1 MQISYFFF
9 SFFYEAIPELRGFY
23 TNPFTRYRRGGKLG
37 LRVTRSGSMYPNA
50 VEDDLERETRG
61 EGRLGLRVTRTPET
75 SLGRETRSGGM
86 GLRVTRSGN
95 KMGLRVTRGGKLG
108 MRVTRGGNM
117 GMRVTRGG
125 KLGMRVTRGGK
136 LGLRVTKKDVTD
148 GIDASEVDKRGGNK
162 VGLRIT
168 RGDPNLVDNS
178 VGETSGGLGLRVT
191 RGNPGPDMVDLFGRS

>member
-1 MQISYFFF
+1 M
-9 SFFYEAIPELRGFY
+9 
-23 TNPFTRYRRGGKLG
+23 
-37 LRVTRSGSMYPNA
+37 RVTRSGSMYPNA

-95 KMGLRVTRGGKLG
+95 KMGL
-108 MRVTRGGNM
+108 
-117 GMRVTRGG
+117 RVTRGG

-191 RGNPGPDMVDLFGRS
+191 RGNPGPDMVDLFGRL